1 MSEKWEMIEGG
12 SKENLEEGKQGKSD
26 VISISIKHFEKE
38 KTLLKGFK
46 RETMRII
53 MKAKQQ

>member
-1 MSEKWEMIEGG
+1 MAEKWEMIEGG

-26 VISISIKHFEKE
+26 VISISIKRFEKE

-53 MKAKQQ
+53 MKAKQ

>member
-1 MSEKWEMIEGG
+1 MIEGG
-12 SKENLEEGKQGKSD
+12 SKENQEEGKQGKSD
-26 VISISIKHFEKE
+26 VISISIKRFEKE

-53 MKAKQQ
+53 MKAKQ